1 MTDNADGATLPAA
14 SLITK
19 YESLRGAALG
29 AALPPE
35 ARSGLALFLRRGMWS
50 WTRALA
56 TANVSSRQATWPTSS
71 SSTAPHERKAVIQ
84 LFAAMAMN
92 PDKRGAS

>member
-1 MTDNADGATLPAA
+1 MTDSADSA
-14 SLITK
+14 SPTASIITK

-29 AALPPE
+29 AALPPDT
-35 ARSGLALFLRRGMWS
+35 RGGLALFLRRGMWS
-50 WTRALA
+50 WSRALV
-56 TANVSSRQATWPTSS
+56 TANVSRQVIRPASD
-71 SSTAPHERKAVIQ
+71 STAPHERKTVQ

>member
-1 MTDNADGATLPAA
+1 MTDSVDSAAPPA
-14 SLITK
+14 SLITE

-35 ARSGLALFLRRGMWS
+35 SRSGLALFLRRGMWS
-50 WTRALA
+50 WTRTHAS
-56 TANVSSRQATWPTSS
+56 TNMSRQAIRPASS
-71 SSTAPHERKAVIQ
+71 GSMAPHERKVVIQ

>member
-1 MTDNADGATLPAA
+1 MTDNEDSAPPAA
-14 SLITK
+14 SVIAK

-56 TANVSSRQATWPTSS
+56 TANVSRHAIWPASS
-71 SSTAPHERKAVIQ
+71 DSTGPHERKAVIQ

>member
-1 MTDNADGATLPAA
+1 MTDNADSTPPAA
-14 SLITK
+14 SLIAK

-50 WTRALA
+50 WTRTLA
-56 TANVSSRQATWPTSS
+56 TANVSRQPIWPVSS
-71 SSTAPHERKAVIQ
+71 ESTAPHQRKAIIQ
-84 LFAAMAMN
+84 LFAAMAIN
-92 PDKRGAS
+92 PDKRGSS

>member
-1 MTDNADGATLPAA
+1 MTDSADSTAPAA

-35 ARSGLALFLRRGMWS
+35 ARAGLALFLRRGMWS
-50 WTRALA
+50 WTRVLA
-56 TANVSSRQATWPTSS
+56 TASVSRQSIWPAASD
-71 SSTAPHERKAVIQ
+71 STAPHERKAVIQ
-84 LFAAMAMN
+84 LFAAMAMTLDI
-92 PDKRGAS
+92 PGAS

>member
-1 MTDNADGATLPAA
+1 MTDTAASTTPPAA

-35 ARSGLALFLRRGMWS
+35 ARAGLALFLRRGMWS
-50 WTRALA
+50 WTRTLA
-56 TANVSSRQATWPTSS
+56 AANVARPANWPISAD
-71 SSTAPHERKAVIQ
+71 STAPHERKAVIQ
-84 LFAAMAMN
+84 LFAAMTMN

>member
-1 MTDNADGATLPAA
+1 MTDSAESTPPAA

-35 ARSGLALFLRRGMWS
+35 ARSGLALFLRRGMWG

-56 TANVSSRQATWPTSS
+56 TANVSRQPICPVSADF
-71 SSTAPHERKAVIQ
+71 TAPHQRKAVIQ

-92 PDKRGAS
+92 PDKPGAS

>member
-1 MTDNADGATLPAA
+1 MTHSADSSPQPAV
-14 SLITK
+14 LIAK
-19 YESLRGAALG
+19 YEALREAALG

-56 TANVSSRQATWPTSS
+56 TASVSRPALRPASS
-71 SSTAPHERKAVIQ
+71 SSTAPHERKAVIH

-92 PDKRGAS
+92 RNKRGAS